1 MMNPLKKHKNS
12 IIQDWH
18 TVRKEAGIMKLK
30 FTYKELT
37 LLLGILVAVIIMLT
51 LWLRP
56 TTPEANEAVKKPIP
70 SLSKPAASILLQK
83 AFVVVTE
90 SLKEY

>member
-1 MMNPLKKHKNS
+1 
-12 IIQDWH
+12 
-18 TVRKEAGIMKLK
+18 MKWK

-56 TTPEANEAVKKPIP
+56 SAPEANEAVGKPIP
-70 SLSKPAASILLQK
+70 SIAKPAAAILLQK
-83 AFVVVTE
+83 AYILVTKT
-90 SLKEY
+90 LQ

>member
-1 MMNPLKKHKNS
+1 
-12 IIQDWH
+12 
-18 TVRKEAGIMKLK
+18 MKWK

-56 TTPEANEAVKKPIP
+56 FTPEAGEAVEKPVP
-70 SLSKPAASILLQK
+70 SIAKPAATILLQK
-83 AFVVVTE
+83 TYVILTE
-90 SLKEY
+90 SLR